1 MEKMLIYN
9 NERKYFDYELEDVIK
24 LFFTQ
29 NEIKK
34 SNEPWNER
42 SGAFLLCS
50 MSCEDGNDYFNI
62 SLKAKDFS
70 EIINLPCTDIV
81 NSTDKLKVKE
91 FKRILKRKLFL
102 LLTRYTG
109 KVIPW
114 GILTGIR
121 PVKLVNEFIDR
132 NMAKSEIL
140 SVLKED
146 YFVTENKSR
155 LLYEVA
161 ANQRE
166 LFADSRNNSISLYI
180 GIPFCPTRCL
190 YCSFSSSTIAQY
202 KKMVDVYVDTLL
214 KEIKHTALLMKS
226 KGLVAESIYI
236 GGGTPTS
243 LNERQLSRLLNG
255 IEECI
260 DMTYLREYTLEA
272 GRPDTIT
279 VAKLKVI
286 KNSRVSRISINPQT
300 MNEKTLV
307 KIGRLHKPED
317 VVKAFYAA
325 RDMGFDNINMDL
337 ICGLPGEN
345 VRMFDDTLRKI
356 KQLNPD
362 SLTVHTM
369 AIKRAS
375 QLTREMENY
384 SLETQYV
391 DSASM
396 VDMARICAK
405 EMDLAPYYLY
415 RQKNIL
421 GNLEN
426 VGYSRKGLECLYNIQ
441 IMEER
446 QTILACGAGAVT
458 KVIFPMNRIER
469 SFNVKSV
476 EEYIG
481 RIDEMLARKANILI
495 EENNRY

>member
-1 MEKMLIYN
+1 MLIYN
-9 NERKYFDYELEDVIK
+9 NETKYFDYEIEDVTK
-24 LFFTQ
+24 LFFAQ

-34 SNEPWNER
+34 SDEPWDEC
-42 SGAFLLCS
+42 SGAFLFCS
-50 MSCEDGNDYFNI
+50 MSYKDGDNCFNI
-62 SLKAKDFS
+62 SLKAKNFS
-70 EIINLPCTDIV
+70 ELIRLPCTGIID
-81 NSTDKLKVKE
+81 SSDKLKVKE
-91 FKRILKRKLFL
+91 FKRLLKRKLFL
-102 LLTRYTG
+102 LLTQYTG

-121 PVKLVNEFIDR
+121 PVKLVNELIDR
-132 NMAKSEIL
+132 KMTESDIL
-140 SVLKED
+140 SVLHKD
-146 YFVTENKSR
+146 YFVTENKAK

-161 ANQRE
+161 VNQRE
-166 LFADSRNNSISLYI
+166 LFTESKGNNISLYI

-190 YCSFSSSTIAQY
+190 YCSFSSSTITQY

-214 KEIKHTALLMKS
+214 KEIRHTALLMKE

-243 LNERQLSRLLNG
+243 LNEQQLSRMLSG

-260 DMTYLREYTLEA
+260 DMKNLREYTLEA
-272 GRPDTIT
+272 GRPDTIN
-279 VAKLKVI
+279 VDKLKVI

-307 KIGRLHKPED
+307 RIGRLHKPED
-317 VVKAFYAA
+317 VEKAFYTA
-325 RDMGFDNINMDL
+325 RNMGFDNINMDL
-337 ICGLPGEN
+337 ICGLPGED
-345 VRMFDDTLRKI
+345 VQMFDATLKKI
-356 KQLNPD
+356 KEMNPD

-375 QLTREMENY
+375 QLTKEMGNY

-391 DSASM
+391 DSAQM
-396 VDMARICAK
+396 VDMARASAK
-405 EMDLAPYYLY
+405 EMGLNPYYLY

-426 VGYSRKGLECLYNIQ
+426 VGYSRPGMECLYNIQ

-481 RIDEMLARKANILI
+481 RIDEMLERKANILA
-495 EENNRY
+495 EENNKY

>member
-1 MEKMLIYN
+1 MLIYN
-9 NERKYFDYELEDVIK
+9 NKTKYFDYELEDVIK

-34 SNEPWNER
+34 ADEPWDEC
-42 SGAFLLCS
+42 SGAFLFCF
-50 MSCEDGNDYFNI
+50 MSYEDGNDFFNI
-62 SLKAKDFS
+62 SLKDKEFS
-70 EIINLPCTDIV
+70 EIISLPCTGIID
-81 NSTDKLKVKE
+81 SPDKLKVKE
-91 FKRILKRKLFL
+91 FKRILKRKMFL
-102 LLTRYTG
+102 LLTQYTG

-121 PVKLVNEFIDR
+121 PVKLVNELIDLK
-132 NMAKSEIL
+132 MAKSDIL
-140 SVLKED
+140 SVLHKD

-161 ANQRE
+161 VNQRE
-166 LFADSRNNSISLYI
+166 LFTESKGNSVSLYM

-214 KEIKHTALLMKS
+214 KEIRHTAQLMRA
-226 KGLVAESIYI
+226 KGLVVESMYI

-243 LNERQLSRLLNG
+243 LNERQLSRLLSG
-255 IEECI
+255 VEECI

-279 VAKLKVI
+279 IEKLKVI

-307 KIGRLHKPED
+307 RIGRLHKPED
-317 VVKAFYAA
+317 VAKAFYAA

-337 ICGLPGEN
+337 ICGLPGED
-345 VRMFDDTLRKI
+345 VQMFDETLSKI
-356 KQLNPD
+356 KKLNPD

-375 QLTREMENY
+375 QLTREMDNY

-391 DSASM
+391 DSAVM
-396 VDMARICAK
+396 VDMARACAI
-405 EMDLAPYYLY
+405 EMGLNPYYLY

-426 VGYSRKGLECLYNIQ
+426 VGYSRPHMECLYNIQ

-481 RIDEMLARKANILI
+481 RIDEMLERKANILM
-495 EENNRY
+495 EENNKY

>member
-1 MEKMLIYN
+1 MLIYN
-9 NERKYFDYELEDVIK
+9 NETKYFDYELEDVIK

-29 NEIKK
+29 NEIVK
-34 SNEPWNER
+34 SDEPWDEC
-42 SGAFLLCS
+42 SGAFLFCFLS
-50 MSCEDGNDYFNI
+50 YEDGKDCFNI

-70 EIINLPCTDIV
+70 ELISLPCTGIIG
-81 NSTDKLKVKE
+81 SSDKLKVKE
-91 FKRILKRKLFL
+91 FKRILKRKTFL
-102 LLTRYTG
+102 LLAKYTN

-121 PVKLVNEFIDR
+121 PVKLVNELIDEK
-132 NMAKSEIL
+132 MTKSDIL
-140 SVLKED
+140 TVLQKD
-146 YFVTENKSR
+146 YFVTKNKST

-161 ANQRE
+161 VNQRK
-166 LFADSRNNSISLYI
+166 LFSESKENSISLYI

-190 YCSFSSSTIAQY
+190 YCSFSSSTIGQY

-214 KEIKHTALLMKS
+214 KEIKHTAMLMKD
-226 KGLVAESIYI
+226 KGLIAASIYI

-243 LNERQLSRLLNG
+243 LNEQQLSRLLRG
-255 IEECI
+255 IEDCI
-260 DMTYLREYTLEA
+260 DMTYLKEYTLEA

-279 VAKLKVI
+279 VDKLKVI

-300 MNEKTLV
+300 MNEKTLART
-307 KIGRLHKPED
+307 GRLHKPED
-317 VVKAFYAA
+317 VGMAFYAA

-337 ICGLPGEN
+337 ICGLPGED
-345 VRMFDDTLRKI
+345 VQMFNETLRKI
-356 KQLNPD
+356 KELNPD

-375 QLTREMENY
+375 QLTKEMEKYNP
-384 SLETQYV
+384 EAQYV
-391 DSASM
+391 DSAVM
-396 VDMARICAK
+396 VDMARTCAK
-405 EMDLAPYYLY
+405 EMGLSPYYLY

-426 VGYSRKGLECLYNIQ
+426 VGYSRPGMECLYNIQ

-458 KVIFPMNRIER
+458 KVIFPMNRLER

-481 RIDEMLARKANILI
+481 RINEMLERKANILM
-495 EENNRY
+495 EGNNKY

>member
-1 MEKMLIYN
+1 MLIYN
-9 NERKYFDYELEDVIK
+9 NETKYFDYELEDVIK

-34 SNEPWNER
+34 SDEPWDER
-42 SGAFLLCS
+42 SGAFLFCFKS
-50 MSCEDGNDYFNI
+50 YEEGDDFFNI
-62 SLKAKDFS
+62 SLKAKGFS
-70 EIINLPCTDIV
+70 EIISLPCNGIV
-81 NSTDKLKVKE
+81 DSPDKLKVKD
-91 FKRILKRKLFL
+91 FKRALKRKLFL
-102 LLTRYTG
+102 LLTGYTG

-121 PVKLVNEFIDR
+121 PVKLVNELIDHK
-132 NMAKSEIL
+132 MAKSDIL
-140 SVLKED
+140 SVLHKD
-146 YFVTENKSR
+146 YFVTENKAR

-161 ANQRE
+161 VNQRE
-166 LFADSRNNSISLYI
+166 MFTESKGNSISLYV

-214 KEIKHTALLMKS
+214 KEIRHTALLMKE
-226 KGLVAESIYI
+226 KGLIAESIYI

-243 LNERQLSRLLNG
+243 LNEQQLSRLLSG
-255 IEECI
+255 IEDCI

-279 VAKLKVI
+279 IEKLKVI

-300 MNEKTLV
+300 MNKKTLLR
-307 KIGRLHKPED
+307 IGRLHNPED
-317 VVKAFYAA
+317 VISSFYSA
-325 RDMGFDNINMDL
+325 RDIGFNNINMDL
-337 ICGLPGEN
+337 ICGLPGEDIQ
-345 VRMFDDTLRKI
+345 MFNETLRKI
-356 KQLNPD
+356 KELCPD

-375 QLTREMENY
+375 QLTKEMENY
-384 SLETQYV
+384 SLKTQYA
-391 DSASM
+391 DSARM
-396 VDMARICAK
+396 VDIARTCAE
-405 EMDLAPYYLY
+405 EMGLNPYYLY

-426 VGYSRKGLECLYNIQ
+426 VGYSRPGMECLYNIQ

-481 RIDEMLARKANILI
+481 RIDEMLERKANILS
-495 EENNRY
+495 EENNKY

>member
-1 MEKMLIYN
+1 MLIYN
-9 NERKYFDYELEDVIK
+9 NETKKFDYELEDVIK

-34 SNEPWNER
+34 SDEPWDER
-42 SGAFLLCS
+42 SGAFLFCF
-50 MSCEDGNDYFNI
+50 MSYDDGNDCFNL
-62 SLKAKDFS
+62 SLKAENFS
-70 EIINLPCTDIV
+70 QIISLPCAGIID
-81 NSTDKLKVKE
+81 SSDKLKVKE

-102 LLTRYTG
+102 LLTGYTG
-109 KVIPW
+109 KAIPW

-121 PVKLVNEFIDR
+121 PVKLVNELIDR
-132 NMAKSEIL
+132 KMAKSD
-140 SVLKED
+140 VLVALQAD
-146 YFVTENKSR
+146 YFVTESKSN

-161 ANQRE
+161 VNQRE
-166 LFADSRNNSISLYI
+166 LFANSRENSISLYV

-202 KKMVDVYVDTLL
+202 KKMVDVYVETLL
-214 KEIKHTALLMKS
+214 KEIRHTALLMKE
-226 KGLVAESIYI
+226 KGLIAESIYI

-243 LNERQLSRLLNG
+243 LNERQLSRLLSG

-260 DMTYLREYTLEA
+260 DMTYLKEYTLEA

-279 VAKLKVI
+279 IDKLKVI

-307 KIGRLHKPED
+307 RIGRLHKPED

-337 ICGLPGEN
+337 ICGLPGED
-345 VRMFDDTLRKI
+345 VQMFDETLSKI
-356 KQLNPD
+356 KELHPD

-375 QLTREMENY
+375 QLTRERENY
-384 SLETQYV
+384 SLETQYL
-391 DSASM
+391 DSAPM
-396 VDMARICAK
+396 VDMARTSAK
-405 EMDLAPYYLY
+405 EMGLNPYYLY

-426 VGYSRKGLECLYNIQ
+426 VGYSRPGMECLYNIQ

-458 KVIFPMNRIER
+458 KVIFPRNRIER

-481 RIDEMLARKANILI
+481 RIDEMLVRKANILT
-495 EENNRY
+495 EENNKY